1 MKQVSSK
8 NLAVKIGFFFAS
20 FIVFLFAFLLF
31 CSFQTNR
38 MADDFLKQLGISKT
52 GADEKIAGGF
62 LGGSIDMY
70 GVKNAKNI
78 LLGNRKAVAI
88 DLLTYTKKY
97 ASSPAFIK
105 QYTEMKERYKPTE
118 SIAKT
123 PETMKAENIAAAKKF
138 VTDME
143 AAVKKADASSKK
155 MYENLVVEAKKALAK
170 AEDPNNKHDVAY
182 AKNYE
187 GLVKSFKE
195 NYEKQLA
202 DWERKYPTNHL
213 QYIKVRLLDFLE
225 VTKDIDF
232 AAELTT
238 KNGKK
243 YFVNPAY
250 ERMDSRRKMAFRA
263 GKEVVEPAREF
274 VQKWVEEIK

>member
-1 MKQVSSK
+1 MKQFSSK
-8 NLAVKIGFFFAS
+8 NLALKIGFFIAS
-20 FIVFLFAFLLF
+20 LLVFLFSFIFF
-31 CSFQTNR
+31 CSFQSNK

-52 GADEKIAGGF
+52 GADEKITNSI
-62 LGGSIDMY
+62 LGGSLDAY

-78 LLGNRKAVAI
+78 FLGNRKAVAI
-88 DLLTYTKKY
+88 DLLAYTKKHV
-97 ASSPAFIK
+97 SSPAFTK
-105 QYTEMKERYKPTE
+105 QYNELKERHKPKE
-118 SIAKT
+118 NIATT
-123 PETMKAENIAAAKKF
+123 PQVMKAENIAQAKKF

-143 AAVKKADASSKK
+143 AALKKADASSKA
-155 MYENLVVEAKKALAK
+155 MYENLVMEAKKSLAK

-182 AKNYE
+182 AKNYD

-195 NYEKQLA
+195 MHEKHLA

-213 QYIKVRLLDFLE
+213 LYVKVRLLEFLE
-225 VTKDIDF
+225 VTKNIDF
-232 AAELTT
+232 AAELVT

-243 YFVNPAY
+243 IFVNPIY

-274 VQKWVEEIK
+274 VQKWIEEIK

>member
-8 NLAVKIGFFFAS
+8 NLAVKIGFFIVS
-20 FIVFLFAFLLF
+20 FIVFLFAFVLF

-52 GADEKIAGGF
+52 GADEKIAGSF

-97 ASSPAFIK
+97 ANSAAFIK
-105 QYTEMKERYKPTE
+105 QYNEMKERYKPTE
-118 SIAKT
+118 SIAKK
-123 PETMKAENIAAAKKF
+123 PEEMKAEEIAAAKKF
-138 VTDME
+138 VADME
-143 AAVKKADASSKK
+143 AAAKKADASSKK
-155 MYENLVVEAKKALAK
+155 MYENLVVEAQKSLAK
-170 AEDPNNKHDVAY
+170 AEDPNNKHHVAY

-187 GLVKSFKE
+187 GLVKTFKE
-195 NYEKQLA
+195 GHQKQLA
-202 DWERKYPTNHL
+202 DWERKYPTNHML
-213 QYIKVRLLDFLE
+213 YIKVRLQDFLE

-232 AAELTT
+232 GAELTI

-243 YFVNPAY
+243 YFVNPTY

-274 VQKWVEEIK
+274 VQKWIEEIK

>member
-1 MKQVSSK
+1 MKQLSSK
-8 NLAVKIGFFFAS
+8 NMAVKIGIFFS
-20 FIVFLFAFLLF
+20 SLFIFLFAFVVF
-31 CSFQTNR
+31 CSFQTTS

-52 GADEKIAGGF
+52 SADEKITGSF
-62 LGGSIDMY
+62 LGGSINIY
-70 GVKNAKNI
+70 GVKNARNI
-78 LLGNRKAVAI
+78 ALGNRKAVVL
-88 DLLTYTKKY
+88 DLLSYSKKH
-97 ASSPAFIK
+97 ANSAAFIK
-105 QYTEMKERYKPTE
+105 EYNAMKDSYKPKQE
-118 SIAKT
+118 FAQT
-123 PETMKAENIAAAKKF
+123 PDEMKAENITRAKQF

-143 AAVKKADASSKK
+143 ATVKKADASMKAIFEKSLLDAQK
-155 MYENLVVEAKKALAK
+155 NLKEAQ
-170 AEDPNNKHDVAY
+170 DPNNRQYIRY

-187 GLVKSFKE
+187 GLVKSLRE
-195 NYEKQLA
+195 NYDYQVAQWEK
-202 DWERKYPTNHL
+202 KYPTNHL
-213 QYIKVRLLDFLE
+213 LYIKVRLQDFIE

-274 VQKWVEEIK
+274 VQQWIEEIK